1 MENLCTYQ
9 FRDKTTCKEPAQGN
23 TGYCFW
29 HDPNADRAGVDIKK
43 TLDEKHK
50 KGEKLEGFNLQK
62 ANLEGINFTYSDL
75 YNANFKR
82 ANLRGAHF
90 FGSNLNKTNLFKAN
104 LENSNLKQTTMYDAE
119 LLGARLGNA
128 SLDNVEFGTENK
140 IKNEIEGDIY
150 LSRGEDDK
158 AVEKYYEAMEIYLNI
173 KNNFKNRGLQNQAGK
188 YFYREMV
195 MQRKL
200 TPFYSFERFWSFL
213 LDISSGYGE
222 KPFKIIGFSA
232 IIVIGFM
239 FIFSVTGL
247 NDSAGNISLLSAN
260 QTSQEVL
267 QIFFNSLYYSMATFT
282 TLGISEFMPFGIGK
296 FFAVVEA
303 YTGFFLIV
311 LFVITIYKRYMER

>member
-1 MENLCTYQ
+1 MENSCTYQ
-9 FRDKTTCKEPAQGN
+9 YRDKTTCKEPQQGN
-23 TGYCFW
+23 SGYCFW
-29 HDPNADRAGVDIKK
+29 HDPNADRLGADIKK
-43 TLDEKHK
+43 ILDEKHK

-75 YNANFKR
+75 YNVNFKR

-104 LENSNLKQTTMYDAE
+104 LESANLKQTTLYDAE

-128 SLDNVEFGTENK
+128 SLDNVEFGNDNK
-140 IKNEIEGDIY
+140 IKNEIEGDIF
-150 LSRGEDDK
+150 LSRGETDK
-158 AVEKYYEAMEIYLNI
+158 AAEKYYEAMEIYLNI
-173 KNNFKNRGLQNQAGK
+173 KNNFKNRGLQNQAGR

-200 TPFYSFERFWSFL
+200 IPYFTFERFWSFL

-232 IIVIGFM
+232 IIMFGFM
-239 FIFSVTGL
+239 FIFSLTGL
-247 NDSAGNISLLSAN
+247 KDYTGEISALSAN
-260 QTSQEVL
+260 QTMDESLLVL
-267 QIFFNSLYYSMATFT
+267 FNSLYYSVVTFT
-282 TLGISEFMPFGIGK
+282 TLGNSEYIPYGIGK
-296 FFAVVEA
+296 IFTMLEA